1 MSNLDNINNN
11 TDGSNNIHF
20 TNIQTFPKVG
30 TLPESEKVRYVGHYN
45 TIRKLIIISTEHFPH
60 HMISI
65 GDDRKI
71 CVWNIKE
78 NKCEKIIQI
87 DYSAYDIIQGDG
99 ENILVCGESLEKI
112 DIVTGKVCYTIK
124 PKIGKYKE
132 YSGVAKVN
140 DKVAVVS
147 SMNRKFVLFEIET
160 GKILKTIRMNCEH
173 YICKIENEHNKR
185 RHHNRENDDDG
196 DTDEKKDDNDD
207 DEEDEEEEKDKIEPL
222 TKDTPREIINNKLTS
237 QQKAQNQ
244 SPLSIPLNASSTKE
258 ETEKTNLKKKK
269 KRNIGSA
276 LCLETKES
284 HKGYIYII
292 LGINTE
298 EFPNAMIT
306 GGNDNVI
313 KITKTDNNEVIN
325 FIGHEDNI
333 TAISLMGK
341 KLMLSGSFDRSIR
354 KWNLLSRQCEEVIE
368 KHSSLI
374 TMLIPLTDKIFLSS
388 AVDRYIKIWDENG
401 KCVKTFTFS
410 NGILVTWG
418 KYEEDKYIYGDSKGE
433 LFMKQINW

>member
-11 TDGSNNIHF
+11 TDGNSTIHF

-30 TLPESEKVRYVGHYN
+30 TLPGSEKVRYVGHYN
-45 TIRKLIIISTEHFPH
+45 TITKIIIISTEHFPN

-71 CVWNIKE
+71 CIWNIQE
-78 NKCEKIIQI
+78 NKCEKIIKL
-87 DYSAYDIIQGDG
+87 DYLAYDIIQGDG
-99 ENILVCGESLEKI
+99 ENILVCGEFLEKI
-112 DIVTGKVCYTIK
+112 DIVTEKVYYTIK

-132 YSGVAKVN
+132 YSGVAIVN
-140 DKVAVVS
+140 DKVAAVT
-147 SMNRKFVLFEIET
+147 SMNRKFVLFEIAT

-173 YICKIENEHNKR
+173 YICKIENEHNER
-185 RHHNRENDDDG
+185 RHHHKQNDNDG
-196 DTDEKKDDNDD
+196 NSEEKKEDN
-207 DEEDEEEEKDKIEPL
+207 DEEDEDEDEEKDRIEPL
-222 TKDTPREIINNKLTS
+222 TKDTPIAVNNNIISS
-237 QQKAQNQ
+237 QQKSPNQ
-244 SPLSIPLNASSTKE
+244 SSVPLNANSTKE
-258 ETEKTNLKKKK
+258 ETEKIDSKRKKI
-269 KRNIGSA
+269 RNIGSA

-284 HKGYIYII
+284 HKGYVYII

-298 EFPNAMIT
+298 EFPNGIIT

-325 FIGHEDNI
+325 FVGHEGNI

-368 KHSSLI
+368 KHSSVI
-374 TMLIPLTDKIFLSS
+374 TMLIPLNDKLFLSS
-388 AVDRYIKIWDENG
+388 AVDRYIKIWDEEG

-410 NGILVTWG
+410 NGVLVTWG
-418 KYEEDKYIYGDSKGE
+418 KVDDDKYIYGDSKGE